1 MEFNKLIPELSVKDI
16 QKSKKFYLDLL
27 GFQLN
32 YERIEDQFAFI
43 SLNGAQ
49 MMIEQCNEHWQT
61 AELEYPYGRG
71 INFQIE
77 IDNIEILLQ
86 NLKKHN
92 IPLFRDLM
100 TNSYSGFTQK
110 EFIVQDPDGYL
121 LRFCQSY

>member
-16 QKSKKFYLDLL
+16 QKSKTFYLNVL

-49 MMIEQCNEHWQT
+49 MMIEQCNGHWQT
-61 AELEYPYGRG
+61 GELEYPYGRG

-77 IDNIEILLQ
+77 IDNIEVLLQ

-100 TNSYSGFTQK
+100 TNSYSEFTQK

-121 LRFCQSY
+121 LRFCESY

>member
-16 QKSKKFYLDLL
+16 QKSKKFYLDVL
-27 GFQLN
+27 GFQLI

-49 MMIEQCNEHWQT
+49 MMIEQCNGHWQT
-61 AELEYPYGRG
+61 GKLEYPYGRG

-77 IDNIEILLQ
+77 IENIEILLE

-100 TNSYSGFTQK
+100 TNCYSGFTQK
-110 EFIVQDPDGYL
+110 EFIVQDLDGYL
-121 LRFCQSY
+121 LRFFQSY